1 MEEKL
6 NRLHDLLGQEI
17 VLHEALKKELQQEAE
32 RDGQMDGLS
41 LLQIQQ
47 TKHRKS
53 REIQHVEQQR
63 IALVGE
69 LAALWSEGIESL
81 TLNRIIELSPAEMGA
96 LLRECHARLMGL
108 VEDIRKLAK
117 ITSAN
122 AQARLK
128 AIDATLAAITEAVN
142 MHPTYSE
149 AGRLHTVTPTFKQT
163 SA

>member
-6 NRLHDLLGQEI
+6 NLLHDLLGQEI
-17 VLHEALKKELQQEAE
+17 ALHEALKKELQQEAE

-47 TKHRKS
+47 TKQRKS
-53 REIQHVEQQR
+53 REIQHAEQQR

-69 LAALWSEGIESL
+69 LAAQWSEGIESL

-96 LLRECHARLMGL
+96 LLRECHVRLMGL

-149 AGRLHTVTPTFKQT
+149 GGRLHTVTPTFKQT

>member
-6 NRLHDLLGQEI
+6 NRLRDLLEQEI
-17 VLHEALKKELQQEAE
+17 ALHEALKKELQHEAE

-41 LLQIQQ
+41 LLQVQQ
-47 TKHRKS
+47 TKHRKA
-53 REIQHVEQQR
+53 REIQHAEQQR

-69 LAALWSEGIESL
+69 LAALWSEEIESL
-81 TLNRIIELSPAEMGA
+81 TLNRIIELSPAEMGP
-96 LLRECHARLMGL
+96 LLRECHGRLMGL

-117 ITSAN
+117 ITAAN

-149 AGRLHTVTPTFKQT
+149 GGRLHTVTPTFKQT

>member
-6 NRLHDLLGQEI
+6 KRLHDFLQQEI
-17 VLHEALKKELQQEAE
+17 ALHEALKKELQQEAE

-47 TKHRKS
+47 TKHRQS
-53 REIQHVEQQR
+53 RQIQQMEQQR

-69 LAALWSEGIESL
+69 LAALWSEESESL
-81 TLNRIIELSPAEMGA
+81 TLNRIIELSPAETGA
-96 LLRECHARLMGL
+96 LLRECHGRLMGL

-117 ITSAN
+117 ITAAN

-149 AGRLHTVTPTFKQT
+149 GGRLHTVTPTFKQT

>member
-6 NRLHDLLGQEI
+6 KRLHDLLQQEI
-17 VLHEALKKELQQEAE
+17 ALHEALKKELQQEAE

-47 TKHRKS
+47 TKHRQS
-53 REIQHVEQQR
+53 RQIQQMEQQR

-69 LAALWSEGIESL
+69 LAALWSEESESL
-81 TLNRIIELSPAEMGA
+81 TLNRIIELSPAETGA
-96 LLRECHARLMGL
+96 LLRECHGRLMGL

-117 ITSAN
+117 ITAAN

-142 MHPTYSE
+142 MHPTYSKG
-149 AGRLHTVTPTFKQT
+149 GRLHTVTPTFKQT